1 LYKTQQITS
10 YLWTWRHYI
19 FNEVNAVHLASD
31 LALVLRMHFC
41 FCFVFVLFCFCNFF
55 LRSHHTWLQGGF
67 FIYYITYLYNNLAKT
82 FTSVCVVSISS
93 QSIRSRLFHEI
104 FSEIFFLKF
113 FLVNIFLV
121 NIFLVIFLGDFF
133 YEIAEH
139 WASSYNTY
147 TLSTVHCSS
156 QQGFSNWELQL
167 VVTTNVK
174 HVTFEK

>member
-1 LYKTQQITS
+1 MATGP
-10 YLWTWRHYI
+10 
-19 FNEVNAVHLASD
+19 
-31 LALVLRMHFC
+31 
-41 FCFVFVLFCFCNFF
+41 
-55 LRSHHTWLQGGF
+55 GGF

-104 FSEIFFLKF
+104 FSEIFFLNF

-121 NIFLVIFLGDFF
+121 DFF